1 MHRLGLTL
9 LLAASATLALAQYPL
24 EILPLRHRTVE
35 QVLPV
40 LRPLLEPGGTL
51 SGHSNQLFV
60 RASPGN
66 VAELRRVLESV
77 DRPARRLQVLV
88 RFDNLEDQA
97 RREIGASGTITN
109 RGSRVEVR
117 AEDSRGRGE
126 ERVDQRLMVMD
137 GGRGVISTGS
147 SAPLR
152 TREVI
157 QTPGGTMVRESV
169 TMRER
174 ATGFEV
180 APRVS
185 GQTVHVD
192 ISPQRESGDSFQ
204 RASTTVSA
212 RLGEWFEVGGAA
224 EAAAGDSRGILSS
237 GQSAA
242 SASRRIWL
250 KVEELP
256 N

>member
-1 MHRLGLTL
+1 MSRLFLTL
-9 LLAASATLALAQYPL
+9 LLAASASLALAQYPL
-24 EILPLRHRTVE
+24 EILPLRYRTVD

-40 LRPLLEPGGTL
+40 LRALLEPGGTL

-60 RASPGN
+60 RASPAN
-66 VAELRRVLESV
+66 VAELRRVLESI
-77 DRPARRLQVLV
+77 DRPARRLQILV
-88 RFDNLEDQA
+88 RFDSAAEEA
-97 RREIGASGTITN
+97 RREVGASGTISN

-117 AEDSRGRGE
+117 AEDQRGRGE

-169 TMRER
+169 TLQDR

-185 GQTVHVD
+185 GQTVHLD
-192 ISPQRESGDSFQ
+192 ISPQRDPGTGFQ

-212 RLGEWFEVGGAA
+212 RLGEWFEVGGAT
-224 EAAAGDSRGILSS
+224 EAAAGDARGILSS
-237 GQSAA
+237 GQSAS

>member
-1 MHRLGLTL
+1 MPRL
-9 LLAASATLALAQYPL
+9 LLTVLLACLASFALAQYPL
-24 EILPLRHRTVE
+24 EIVPLRHRTVD

-40 LRPLLEPGGTL
+40 LRPLLEPGASL
-51 SGHSNQLFV
+51 SGHANQLFV
-60 RASPGN
+60 RASPAN
-66 VAELRRVLESV
+66 VAELRRVLETI

-88 RFDNLEDQA
+88 RFDAAGDEA
-97 RREIGASGTITN
+97 RREIGASGTISN

-137 GGRGVISTGS
+137 GGRGVISTGNFT
-147 SAPLR
+147 PLR
-152 TREVI
+152 EH
-157 QTPGGTMVRESV
+157 
-169 TMRER
+169 

-180 APRVS
+180 RPRVS

-192 ISPQRESGDSFQ
+192 IAPQRETAGDFQ

-224 EAAAGDSRGILSS
+224 EAAARSDRGILSA
-237 GQSAA
+237 GQAA
-242 SASRRIWL
+242 SSSSRRIWL

>member
-1 MHRLGLTL
+1 MPRL
-9 LLAASATLALAQYPL
+9 LLTVLLACLASFALAQYPL
-24 EILPLRHRTVE
+24 EIVPLRHRTVD

-40 LRPLLEPGGTL
+40 LRPLLEPGASL
-51 SGHSNQLFV
+51 SGHANQLFV
-60 RASPGN
+60 RASPAN
-66 VAELRRVLESV
+66 VAELRRVLETI

-88 RFDNLEDQA
+88 RFDAAGDEA
-97 RREIGASGTITN
+97 RREIGASGTISN

-126 ERVDQRLMVMD
+126 ERVDQRLTVMD
-137 GGRGVISTGS
+137 GGRGVISTGR

-157 QTPGGTMVRESV
+157 QTPGGPMVRESTV
-169 TMRER
+169 VQER

-180 APRVS
+180 VPRVS

-192 ISPQRESGDSFQ
+192 IAPQRETAGDFQ

-224 EAAAGDSRGILSS
+224 EAAARSDRGILSA
-237 GQSAA
+237 GQAA
-242 SASRRIWL
+242 SSSSRRIWL

>member
-1 MHRLGLTL
+1 MSRL
-9 LLAASATLALAQYPL
+9 LLTVLLTCLATFALAQYRL
-24 EILPLRHRTVE
+24 EIVPLRHRTVD

-51 SGHSNQLFV
+51 SGHANQLFV
-60 RASPGN
+60 RASPAN
-66 VAELRRVLESV
+66 VAELRRVLETI

-88 RFDNLEDQA
+88 RFDTAGEDA
-97 RREIGASGTITN
+97 RREIGASGTISN

-117 AEDSRGRGE
+117 AEDRHGRSD

-137 GGRGVISTGS
+137 GGRAVIGTGIST
-147 SAPLR
+147 PLR
-152 TREVI
+152 
-157 QTPGGTMVRESV
+157 
-169 TMRER
+169 ER
-174 ATGFEV
+174 TTGFEV
-180 APRVS
+180 MPRVS

-192 ISPQRESGDSFQ
+192 IAPQREAAIAPMRDPGTNFQ

-224 EAAAGDSRGILSS
+224 EAAARGERGILSS
-237 GQSAA
+237 GQS
-242 SASRRIWL
+242 SSSSSRRIWL

>member
-1 MHRLGLTL
+1 MPRL
-9 LLAASATLALAQYPL
+9 LLTVLLTCLASFALAQYPL
-24 EILPLRHRTVE
+24 EIVPLRHRTVD

-40 LRPLLEPGGTL
+40 LRPLLEPGGSL
-51 SGHSNQLFV
+51 SGHANQLFV

-66 VAELRRVLESV
+66 VAELRRVLETI

-88 RFDNLEDQA
+88 RFDAAGDEA
-97 RREIGASGTITN
+97 RREIGASGTISN

-117 AEDSRGRGE
+117 AEDRRRRGE

-137 GGRGVISTGS
+137 GGRGVIGTGRST
-147 SAPLR
+147 PL
-152 TREVI
+152 
-157 QTPGGTMVRESV
+157 
-169 TMRER
+169 RER

-185 GQTVHVD
+185 GQMVHVD
-192 ISPQRESGDSFQ
+192 IAPQRETRDGFH
-204 RASTTVSA
+204 RASTTVTA

-237 GQSAA
+237 GHSA
-242 SASRRIWL
+242 SSFSRRIWL

>member
-1 MHRLGLTL
+1 MLRL
-9 LLAASATLALAQYPL
+9 LLTVLLACLASLALAQYPL
-24 EILPLRHRTVE
+24 EIVPLRHRTMD

-40 LRPLLEPGGTL
+40 LRPLLEPGATL
-51 SGHSNQLFV
+51 SGHGNQLFV
-60 RASPGN
+60 RASPAN
-66 VAELRRVLESV
+66 VAELRRVLETI
-77 DRPARRLQVLV
+77 DRPARRLQILV
-88 RFDNLEDQA
+88 RFDAAEDQA
-97 RREIGASGTITN
+97 RREIGASGTLSN

-117 AEDSRGRGE
+117 VEDSRGRGE

-147 SAPLR
+147 SVPLR
-152 TREVI
+152 TREVV

-192 ISPQRESGDSFQ
+192 IAPQRENGDSFQ

-224 EAAAGDSRGILSS
+224 DAAARSDRGILSS
-237 GQSAA
+237 GQAA
-242 SASRRIWL
+242 SSSSRRIWL